1 MNSIIGFKSAA
12 INLKNDLKNDIT
24 NFNLIGSKNS
34 DIEQFIQS
42 ISNYKKLKT
51 ITIDAAKFINSL
63 NNNNNVNLLTSE
75 IIKSKVNNP
84 IIFIKNIS
92 TYRPNI
98 LISF

>member
-1 MNSIIGFKSAA
+1 MVVRILISS
-12 INLKNDLKNDIT
+12 NL
-24 NFNLIGSKNS
+24 S
-34 DIEQFIQS
+34 S

-84 IIFIKNIS
+84 IIFIKK
-92 TYRPNI
+92 Y
-98 LISF
+98 